1 MFEFLHHIHYQPQYM
16 MHKTD
21 TLLRRLMQKKS
32 RVDVYCKD
40 DRKVLDLQ
48 NDSAGEKEDA
58 EDIKLEGIDVA
69 T

>member
-1 MFEFLHHIHYQPQYM
+1 

-21 TLLRRLMQKKS
+21 TLLRRLMRKKS